1 MPLKH
6 RWHFF
11 IFTRIHKTCP
21 CGALHTRLRGY
32 DECVSAWGLMRG
44 HDDERGRKGGDG
56 ISFLMTLI
64 EKFGIIVVCKK
75 WREKMFDRW
84 MNVLSKNL
92 GYTIVFV
99 VAVVFFVYFSDGLIP
114 GLIAAVSA
122 VLAYTCGSMLYREY
136 KNTVP
141 AKVVKA
147 KPQTKRKKK

>member
-1 MPLKH
+1 
-6 RWHFF
+6 
-11 IFTRIHKTCP
+11 
-21 CGALHTRLRGY
+21 
-32 DECVSAWGLMRG
+32 
-44 HDDERGRKGGDG
+44 
-56 ISFLMTLI
+56 
-64 EKFGIIVVCKK
+64 
-75 WREKMFDRW
+75 MFDRW
-84 MNVLSKNL
+84 LNVLSKNL

>member
-1 MPLKH
+1 
-6 RWHFF
+6 
-11 IFTRIHKTCP
+11 
-21 CGALHTRLRGY
+21 
-32 DECVSAWGLMRG
+32 
-44 HDDERGRKGGDG
+44 
-56 ISFLMTLI
+56 
-64 EKFGIIVVCKK
+64 
-75 WREKMFDRW
+75 MFDRW
-84 MNVLSKNL
+84 LNVLSKNL

-136 KNTVP
+136 KNTVS

>member
-1 MPLKH
+1 
-6 RWHFF
+6 
-11 IFTRIHKTCP
+11 
-21 CGALHTRLRGY
+21 
-32 DECVSAWGLMRG
+32 
-44 HDDERGRKGGDG
+44 
-56 ISFLMTLI
+56 
-64 EKFGIIVVCKK
+64 
-75 WREKMFDRW
+75 MFDRW
-84 MNVLSKNL
+84 LNVLSKNL

-141 AKVVKA
+141 AKVVKT